1 MNPLDFLIHE
11 KEDIIEKE
19 NYDINISHNI
29 LDPKDYTNYIQE
41 EINLS
46 SNILESHKEKQMK
59 IDNKI
64 LSKKNDISKFSRDFL
79 FNLENIDKFFDN
91 VKIEENEIEKNFL
104 KDLNLEDNLM
114 LDLIKTEKSFS
125 AFFETFK
132 NLNFFLTKKKS
143 EQSKELIYNKLID
156 DENKLKLKENIDE
169 LKKKIYSLEDETK
182 NKSLKI
188 FELKNDF
195 QDLLQEAKK
204 FEKIKFA
211 IEKKNLDISKGLS
224 KIFNDFILK
233 IQHFLKNCNNS
244 KIELQ
249 SLDIISSTEKINN
262 LKKKNSKEEFLFL
275 YNKSIRNEDLLT
287 FYKGLHNNPCNFIL
301 FQTFREISKN
311 SINSVLLEKIKYRK
325 IFKNDFSNLNDESNI
340 LFNLL
345 NMEKNKDLFINKEH
359 IILPIMLTDD
369 YYIIIYIKNCDNK
382 KEINIFNPFQ
392 RKFSHLD
399 NILFFLIRNTLQIFY
414 EKSLKYD
421 KFVAHEISFKFV
433 YKSLKVFD
441 QNNILNSSFLFF
453 FVIEHIIRNWFY
465 CFEERKGEDSFKQFE
480 IYPKLL
486 VSYFYKIKKFGNI
499 TCFETLD

>member
-1 MNPLDFLIHE
+1 MNPLDFLIQE
-11 KEDIIEKE
+11 KDDYEKE
-19 NYDINISHNI
+19 NIETNKNPTI
-29 LDPKDYTNYIQE
+29 LSPKDYTNYIKE

-46 SNILESHKEKQMK
+46 SNILESHEEKTKKMS
-59 IDNKI
+59 NKI
-64 LSKKNDISKFSRDFL
+64 LNKKNEISKFSKDFL

-91 VKIEENEIEKNFL
+91 VKIEDNEIEKNFL

-156 DENKLKLKENIDE
+156 DENQLRLKEKIDN
-169 LKKKIYSLEDETK
+169 LKEKIYSINNESE
-182 NKSLKI
+182 NKSLEI
-188 FELKNDF
+188 FELKNNF
-195 QDLLQEAKK
+195 EELLIEAKK
-204 FEKIKFA
+204 FKKIKSE
-211 IEKKNLDISKGLS
+211 IKKKNLNISKGLS
-224 KIFNDFILK
+224 KIFNDFIIK
-233 IQHFLKNCNNS
+233 IQNFLKNCNNS

-249 SLDIISSTEKINN
+249 SLELISSTEKINN
-262 LKKKNSKEEFLFL
+262 LKKKNPKEEFLQQ
-275 YNKSIRNEDLLT
+275 YNKSIKNQDILM
-287 FYKGLHNNPCNFIL
+287 FHKGLINHPCNYVL

-311 SINSVLLEKIKYRK
+311 SINTILLEKINYNE
-325 IFKNDFSNLNDESNI
+325 IFKNDFSNLNDESRILYNI
-340 LFNLL
+340 L
-345 NMEKNKDLFINKEH
+345 NMEEKKDIFVNKEH
-359 IILPIMLTDD
+359 IILPILLSGD
-369 YYIIIYIKNCDNK
+369 YYIIVYIKNCDK
-382 KEINIFNPFQ
+382 EKEINIFNPFQ
-392 RKFSHLD
+392 KKFSHLD
-399 NILFFLIRNTLQIFY
+399 NILFFLLRNTLQLFY

-441 QNNILNSSFLFF
+441 QNEILGSSFLFF

-465 CFEERKGEDSFKQFE
+465 CFKERKGEDGFKQFE

-499 TCFETLD
+499 TSFVPLD